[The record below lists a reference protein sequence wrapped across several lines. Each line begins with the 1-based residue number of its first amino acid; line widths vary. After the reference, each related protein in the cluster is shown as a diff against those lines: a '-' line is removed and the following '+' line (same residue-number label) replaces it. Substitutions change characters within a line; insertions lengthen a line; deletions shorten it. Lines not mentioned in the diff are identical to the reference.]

1 MTYAC
6 CCTMYMFINIAR
18 SNWCK
23 TCIVF
28 IIIIIML
35 LLLLCISEHFLLSF
49 LNIYF
54 VCLLAWFR
62 WICVCVQRNIT
73 KNHNE
78 VQNENQLKQN
88 EKINDHKQKKT
99 ECIQRSNERAKTNP
113 FASRE
118 WNIAATTNKC
128 IKWNHRICICC
139 IDSWQHWHWQQNI
152 AMSVHLGFLSF
163 SLSFNEIAAWLWL
176 ERREW
181 ASEQVSEMCV
191 GDVECKRNIHFKQY
205 LM

>member
-28 IIIIIML
+28 IIIIML

-99 ECIQRSNERAKTNP
+99 ECIQRTNERAKTNP

-163 SLSFNEIAAWLWL
+163 SLSQWNCSVIMARA
-176 ERREW
+176 ERMSER
-181 ASEQVSEMCV
+181 ASEWNVCRRRRMQKEHS
-191 GDVECKRNIHFKQY
+191 F
-205 LM
+205 